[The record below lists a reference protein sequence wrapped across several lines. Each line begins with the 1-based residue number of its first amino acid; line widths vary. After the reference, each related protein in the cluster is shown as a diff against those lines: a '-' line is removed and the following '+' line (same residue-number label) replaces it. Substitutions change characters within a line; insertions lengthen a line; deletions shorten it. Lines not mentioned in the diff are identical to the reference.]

1 MNFSDD
7 LQTLTSLIY
16 VVHASG
22 VATVTS
28 TKQTTM
34 KQGAHYFL
42 VKVFHQTG
50 SCYKHIPESLKKNQ
64 MLRQCCTTLQL
75 YSKKPRPLLS
85 TYFPAHHLQTASH
98 STLQLFRH
106 SRKMYCQITTSYV
119 SRTAR
124 YPSGHVNR
132 APPNFTLR
140 CDCSVAG
147 RDAVTICSH
156 AL

>member
-85 TYFPAHHLQTASH
+85 TYFPAHHSQTATH

-106 SRKMYCQITTSYV
+106 SRQMNYQITSYV

-140 CDCSVAG
+140 CDCTVAG
-147 RDAVTICSH
+147 RDAVTIYSH
-156 AL
+156 VL